1 VPLVCIPMGRDQ
13 DDTAARVVHHGAGVR
28 LTPRAS
34 TDQIR
39 AAIGKVLT
47 HGEYRIAA
55 ERLADAIAAE
65 RETSTLVAELE
76 SLATNRATG
85 ADEQRR

>member
-1 VPLVCIPMGRDQ
+1 
-13 DDTAARVVHHGAGVR
+13 
-28 LTPRAS
+28 
-34 TDQIR
+34 
-39 AAIGKVLT
+39 VLT

>member
-1 VPLVCIPMGRDQ
+1 MCIPMGRDQ

-28 LTPRAS
+28 LSPKAS

-39 AAIGKVLT
+39 AAIGKVLA
-47 HGEYRIAA
+47 HDKYRVPA

-65 RETSTLVAELE
+65 RETSTLVADLE
-76 SLATNRATG
+76 SLPTIRATG
-85 ADEQRR
+85 GDGPRR